1 MQIRLKPTDEVI
13 TSEDALQWIID
24 HIDPE
29 AVEIIADKSEC
40 IEILKNDLKAVDE
53 PLEVYELVP
62 EPVEAVEPE
71 ETAKAE
77 TSEERRERF
86 EAILDSAGAREPMPR
101 HTRRQLDERVEQKP
115 RRIDYDL

>member
-40 IEILKNDLKAVDE
+40 IEILKDDLKAVDE
-53 PLEVYELVP
+53 PLEVYEVVT

-86 EAILDSAGAREPMPR
+86 EAILESAGAHEPMPK
-101 HTRRQLDERVEQKP
+101 HGRRALSDRIEPKP
-115 RRIDYDL
+115 RRLDYDL

>member
-13 TSEDALQWIID
+13 TSNNALQWIID

-29 AVEIIADKSEC
+29 AVEIIPDKVEYVES
-40 IEILKNDLKAVDE
+40 LKEALETVNE
-53 PLEVYELVP
+53 PIKVCEVVP
-62 EPVEAVEPE
+62 EPIEAVEPE

-77 TSEERRERF
+77 TPEERKERF
-86 EAILDSAGAREPMPR
+86 EAILESAGAREPLGR
-101 HTRRQLDERVEQKP
+101 HDRRTLGNRIEQKP